1 MLRLFEA
8 SSLDVRVIAPSDP
21 QRQEVLSAL
30 QVTVASMLGALAWN
44 SAMVLIDHGWVR
56 LVGAGAGSVGGL
68 HVETLNDPSSALQ
81 FEGVLAAYDVLGGR
95 FAIHGGGFS
104 AAQPGEVVYW
114 APDTLEWSPLG
125 LGHSALV
132 DFMLSER
139 LAQFYEGLRWPGWE
153 QDTHTIEPDQGL
165 SAYPPPW
172 SEEGKGTGVRRAA
185 VPLAELVSHA
195 EDVAAQFSALG
206 NPNQFKIE
214 H

>member
-125 LGHSALV
+125 LGHSALA
-132 DFMLSER
+132 SR
-139 LAQFYEGLRWPGWE
+139 
-153 QDTHTIEPDQGL
+153 
-165 SAYPPPW
+165 
-172 SEEGKGTGVRRAA
+172 
-185 VPLAELVSHA
+185 
-195 EDVAAQFSALG
+195 
-206 NPNQFKIE
+206 
-214 H
+214 